1 MFIIKVI
8 DLSTKDKKY
17 KHQKY
22 RPLEIEKKVFF
33 SYFISEIPHFSYKCF
48 FRKCSMFCGSIPLIS
63 CHVDMSFIKQTGQNN
78 KILLLSRSY
87 IKRFVWYNLHD
98 SQSALR
104 FSLCLHYHTSCSYW
118 VVKFVHTAYSIFRSL
133 NAMSEKQAA
142 AAIIIALLW
151 KKKKKK
157 KKRKSRQKR
166 KVWVKPW
173 LKSRQSLGVYET
185 LLAGLQLQDECNYK
199 NYLRM
204 TSENFKEIFQ
214 LIKDVL
220 GMMRS

>member
-142 AAIIIALLW
+142 AAIIIALIW
-151 KKKKKK
+151 K
-157 KKRKSRQKR
+157 KKRKRKKGNQGKKEKSGWNLGLKVGKAWEYMKLCSQDCSWKMNVITKTICGWLQKI
-166 KVWVKPW
+166 
-173 LKSRQSLGVYET
+173 LKKSFS
-185 LLAGLQLQDECNYK
+185 
-199 NYLRM
+199 
-204 TSENFKEIFQ
+204 
-214 LIKDVL
+214 
-220 GMMRS
+220 